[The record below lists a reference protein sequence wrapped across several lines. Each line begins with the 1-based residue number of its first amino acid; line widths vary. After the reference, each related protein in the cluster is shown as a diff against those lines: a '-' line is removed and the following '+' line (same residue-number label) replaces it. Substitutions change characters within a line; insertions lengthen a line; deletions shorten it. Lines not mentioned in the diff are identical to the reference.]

1 MKKTDVI
8 HKSGK
13 RKRAIARATLKKGKG
28 KVKVNGV
35 FLDNFGD
42 RVSQLRIKEPLVL
55 AGETAKKVDVFVRV
69 NGGGINGQADAAR
82 LAIARALVDNGL
94 NGEDG
99 EPDDTR
105 LYFPASKLQM
115 EAVVKKTFDDYDRL
129 LLVADVRRKEVCK
142 PNISKAR
149 AKRQKS
155 YR

>member
-13 RKRAIARATLKKGKG
+13 RKRATARATLKKGKG

-55 AGETAKKVDVFVRV
+55 AGEIANKVDIFVRV
-69 NGGGINGQADAAR
+69 QGGGINGQSDAVR
-82 LAIARALVDNGL
+82 LAIARALVEHDK
-94 NGEDG
+94 
-99 EPDDTR
+99 
-105 LYFPASKLQM
+105 KL
-115 EAVVKKTFDDYDRL
+115 ETVFDDYDRL